1 MRTDIA
7 GFVGYAER
15 GPVPEDFPPGF
26 DPSLVALRLT
36 SWAEY
41 QTYFGSFLTN
51 GYLPNSVQAFFA
63 NGGDTCYVV
72 RVAATRPSIAA
83 DSQAVAASAPLPSGP
98 SHPVGTLA
106 GPGGGFTVHITLT
119 PPQTAAALVGAFIV
133 VSHPGLSA
141 SYTVQAVMP
150 DGSFLLS
157 AALDSRFAQGDAVV
171 SYPSAAVITASSRG
185 AWGNGIQLQFTALD
199 AGGPND
205 PGAFNLMVS
214 LAAGPG
220 DAPAQ
225 QEIYTGLVLNPASPN
240 DAAATLAAQSNMI
253 RLSYSGGKIWF
264 DPAGPLGDR
273 VMYLVGGRDGVA
285 AVTLEDF
292 SGSISDRRGLY
303 LLEEIDEIGLLAIP
317 DAVLTIAPPMQ
328 APPPPASDPCAPVP
342 ASAPPVLPPDPTGI
356 PATLSPSDRIS
367 LQMLMIEQCERLRFR
382 FAILDTPPGL
392 QLIAMQN
399 WPSQQGLINQSAAF
413 AALYYPWLMAPDPLS
428 TTGALKCLPPS
439 GFVAGAFASTDLTI
453 GVWKPPANIALTIA
467 VDVAQHM
474 TDAQQGPLNDAQVN
488 VIRAFPGRGI
498 RIWGARTLA
507 ADDSWEFVNVRR
519 LISAIEAT
527 VLRASRWAV
536 FHVNDTA
543 LQKALTHSLT
553 VILGA
558 IWRAGGLTGATAAE
572 AFYVKCD
579 DTNNP
584 QLIIDAG
591 QIICK
596 VGVAAAAPMEFLVF
610 QVRQDPSGGT
620 VMES

>member
-1 MRTDIA
+1 MDIT

-15 GPVPEDFPPGF
+15 GPVPEDFPPDF

-41 QTYFGSFLTN
+41 QTYFGSFLRN

-83 DSQAVAASAPLPSGP
+83 DRQAVAATVPLPSGAEQA
-98 SHPVGTLA
+98 VGTLA
-106 GPGGGFTVHITLT
+106 GPGGGFTVQITLT
-119 PPQTAAALVGAFIV
+119 PPQAAAALVAGLIV
-133 VSHPGLSA
+133 VKHPGLTA
-141 SYTVQAVMP
+141 SYTVRAVMP

-157 AALDSRFAQGDAVV
+157 TALDPRFAQGDAVV
-171 SYPSAAVITASSRG
+171 RYPSAAVVTASSRG
-185 AWGNGIQLQFTALD
+185 AWGNGIQLRFTALD

-205 PGAFNLMVS
+205 PGAFNLTVS
-214 LAAGPG
+214 LGPG
-220 DAPAQ
+220 PGGAPAQ
-225 QEIYTGLVLNPASPN
+225 QETYSGLVLDPTRPKDAS
-240 DAAATLAAQSNMI
+240 ATLAAQSNLI
-253 RLSYSGGKIWF
+253 RLTNAGGKIWF
-264 DPAGPLGDR
+264 DAAGPLGDR
-273 VMYLVGGRDGVA
+273 VVYLEGGRDGVA
-285 AVTLEDF
+285 DVTLEDF
-292 SGSISDRRGLY
+292 SGSISDRRGLH

-317 DAVLTIAPPMQ
+317 DAVLTIAPPLTG
-328 APPPPASDPCAPVP
+328 PPPPPPDPCAPVP

-382 FAILDTPPGL
+382 FAILDTPAAL
-392 QLIAMQN
+392 QLITMQT

-413 AALYYPWLMAPDPLS
+413 AALYYPWLMARDPLS
-428 TTGALKCLPPS
+428 TIGALKSLPPS
-439 GFVAGAFASTDLTI
+439 GFVAGAFASTDRSV
-453 GVWKPPANIALTIA
+453 GVWKPPANIALTTA
-467 VDVAQHM
+467 VDVAQNM

-488 VIRAFPGRGI
+488 VIRAFPDRGI

-507 ADDSWEFVNVRR
+507 ADNSWEFVNVRR
-519 LISAIEAT
+519 LISAIEDT
-527 VLRASRWAV
+527 VLRSSRWAV
-536 FHVNDTA
+536 FQVNNTA
-543 LQKALTHSLT
+543 LRKALTHSLT
-553 VILGA
+553 VLLET
-558 IWRAGGLTGATAAE
+558 IWRGGGLAGATAAE

-584 QLIIDAG
+584 QPVIDAG
-591 QIICK
+591 QVICMI
-596 VGVAAAAPMEFLVF
+596 GVAPAAPMEFLVF